1 MDGEGWPRTIVLR
14 AGEEVRVRP
23 MVPADAPT
31 MVQFFRDLPPEDR
44 LFLRNDVTRPD
55 VVERFVRNEEH
66 VLALVAE
73 QHGRIVASAT
83 LQRERYGWMTHV
95 GELRLVLARTV
106 QHHGLGTA
114 LVRILVKAAV
124 SAGIDK
130 IIALVMDGQVA
141 AEKGIEHLGFRR
153 EAVLKGQ
160 VRDVSGKRR
169 DLLMYS
175 NDVEHIW
182 DTMELLV
189 ADAPHLGG

>member
-1 MDGEGWPRTIVLR
+1 
-14 AGEEVRVRP
+14 VRP